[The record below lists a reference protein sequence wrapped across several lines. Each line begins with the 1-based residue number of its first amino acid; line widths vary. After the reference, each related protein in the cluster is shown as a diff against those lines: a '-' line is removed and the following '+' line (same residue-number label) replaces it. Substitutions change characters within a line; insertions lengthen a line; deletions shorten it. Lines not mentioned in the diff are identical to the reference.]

1 MATRSQHLRQNFLIS
16 GAGTAVLLVVFVAW
30 LTSNRVGR
38 ILEQQADV
46 RGRDVATRVS
56 AIVTQYL
63 KERRREVVSLASIPE
78 LVAAVR
84 QAGQDVVTRGI
95 DRVPIA
101 TLEASYGAT
110 RQLGSASDLRDYLR
124 AYTTISDFSEI
135 TVTESHGLN
144 VLASGRPSDFVQR
157 DEAWWQRAMA
167 DGAYEGDVQTDSATG
182 AAAFEFD
189 VAIRGPRGGRPLG
202 VLSAVVTL
210 EQLAKLLGTQELAGR
225 AYLQIVDSSGTV
237 LVAPDA
243 ALLLQ
248 TLPDKD
254 RIRFAGAASTTQVLT
269 SRGERE
275 LVVSAPANQGVWWVL
290 YRQPAAT
297 AFAAAR
303 STQRGVWIGA
313 LLVAAI
319 VVGALF
325 WLSQRLG
332 RLVTEPVKAAGA
344 IASRVAGGD
353 LSVTVST
360 HRAEASEVGELLS
373 SVHSMVVALRRLVGA
388 IRAAADEAA
397 AMAAEISA
405 STEEMSASTQ
415 EMAATSQD
423 LSRRAGEQAH
433 LVRAAADDAA
443 RILQIAARLAQG
455 AEEAARRNTDLS
467 ALARRHKGGLDES
480 TVQLAK
486 LADEVA
492 KGAEEAEALTKASGD
507 IQKFVVQ
514 TKAVA
519 TQTNMLALNAA
530 IEAARAGP
538 QGRGFAVVAD
548 EVRKLASVAAAAAG
562 QTADTVR
569 GVLAQVQANRDRL
582 VRLAQG
588 GAAVREAA
596 TTAAQ
601 GLATVAGEAD
611 ANDAWSREIA
621 QSATEMRTLVEE
633 IANRLGAVAQQTDGL
648 LASAEELAA
657 SGQEQ
662 SASTQEIASSANQL
676 AEAADKLTGAVKS
689 FRLLAD
695 EQGPPPERQAAD

>member
-1 MATRSQHLRQNFLIS
+1 MATRSQQLRQSFLIS
-16 GAGTAVLLVVFVAW
+16 GAGAAVLLVVLVAW
-30 LTSNRVGR
+30 LTSNRIGHV
-38 ILEQQADV
+38 LEQQADV
-46 RGRDVATRVS
+46 RSRDVATRVA
-56 AIVTQYL
+56 AIVTQYV
-63 KERRREVVSLASIPE
+63 KERHREVVSLASMPQLI
-78 LVAAVR
+78 AAVR
-84 QAGQDVVTRGI
+84 QAGQDVVARGL
-95 DRVPIA
+95 DRLPIA
-101 TLEASYGAT
+101 TLERTFDAS
-110 RQLGSASDLRDYLR
+110 RQLGGDPDLRNYLQ
-124 AYTTISDFSEI
+124 AYTTISDFSEVS
-135 TVTESHGLN
+135 VTESHGLN
-144 VLASGRPSDFVQR
+144 VLASGQPSDFVQR
-157 DEAWWQRAMA
+157 DETWWQRTMT
-167 DGAYEGDVQTDSATG
+167 DGSYEGEPQSDTTG
-182 AAAFEFD
+182 LGTALEFN
-189 VAIRGPRGGRPLG
+189 VAIRAPRQKQALG
-202 VLSAVVTL
+202 VLQALFSL
-210 EQLAKLLGTQELAGR
+210 ERLTRLLGTEELAGR
-225 AYLQIVDSSGTV
+225 AYLEVVASDSTL
-237 LVAPDA
+237 LVSRDPT
-243 ALLLQ
+243 LLLQ
-248 TLPDKD
+248 ALPDKD
-254 RIRFAGAASTTQVLT
+254 RIPFGAQAATVHITTT
-269 SRGERE
+269 HGDRE
-275 LVVSAPANQGVWWVL
+275 LVVSVPANQGEWWVL
-290 YRQPAAT
+290 YREPAAT
-297 AFAAAR
+297 AFAAATSARR
-303 STQRGVWIGA
+303 SVWLGA
-313 LLVAAI
+313 FLVAA
-319 VVGALF
+319 VTVGALF
-325 WLSQRLG
+325 WLSRRLN
-332 RLVTEPVKAAGA
+332 RLVTDPVRAAGA

-360 HRAEASEVGELLS
+360 HRAEATEVAELLS

-388 IRAAADEAA
+388 IRSAADEAA
-397 AMAAEISA
+397 AMASEISA
-405 STEEMSASTQ
+405 STQEMSASTE

-455 AEEAARRNTDLS
+455 ADEAARRNADLA

-480 TVQLAK
+480 TAQLAK

-492 KGAEEAEALTKASGD
+492 KGAEEAEALTKASGE

-562 QTADTVR
+562 DTADTVR
-569 GVLAQVQANRDRL
+569 GVLARVQAMRDRL

-596 TTAAQ
+596 QTAAQ

-657 SGQEQ
+657 SGEEQ

-695 EQGPPPERQAAD
+695 EEPPREQAAD

>member
-1 MATRSQHLRQNFLIS
+1 MPQLI
-16 GAGTAVLLVVFVAW
+16 
-30 LTSNRVGR
+30 
-38 ILEQQADV
+38 
-46 RGRDVATRVS
+46 
-56 AIVTQYL
+56 
-63 KERRREVVSLASIPE
+63 
-78 LVAAVR
+78 AAVR
-84 QAGQDVVTRGI
+84 QAGQDVVARGL
-95 DRVPIA
+95 DRLPIA
-101 TLEASYGAT
+101 TLERTFDAS
-110 RQLGSASDLRDYLR
+110 RQLGGDPDLRNYLQ
-124 AYTTISDFSEI
+124 AYTTISDFSEVS
-135 TVTESHGLN
+135 VTESHGLN
-144 VLASGRPSDFVQR
+144 VLASGQPSDFVQR
-157 DEAWWQRAMA
+157 DETWWQRTMT
-167 DGAYEGDVQTDSATG
+167 DGSYEGEPQSDTTG
-182 AAAFEFD
+182 LGTALEFN
-189 VAIRGPRGGRPLG
+189 VAIRAPRQKQALG
-202 VLSAVVTL
+202 VLQALFSL
-210 EQLAKLLGTQELAGR
+210 ERLTRLLGTEELAGR
-225 AYLQIVDSSGTV
+225 AYLEVVASDSTL
-237 LVAPDA
+237 LVSRDPT
-243 ALLLQ
+243 LLLQ
-248 TLPDKD
+248 ALPDKD
-254 RIRFAGAASTTQVLT
+254 RIPFGAQAATVHITTT
-269 SRGERE
+269 HGDRE
-275 LVVSAPANQGVWWVL
+275 LVVSVPANQGEWWVL
-290 YRQPAAT
+290 YREPAAT
-297 AFAAAR
+297 AFAAATSARR
-303 STQRGVWIGA
+303 SVWLGA
-313 LLVAAI
+313 FLVAA
-319 VVGALF
+319 VTVGALF
-325 WLSQRLG
+325 WLSRRLN
-332 RLVTEPVKAAGA
+332 RLVTDPVRAAGA

-360 HRAEASEVGELLS
+360 HRAEATEVAELLS

-388 IRAAADEAA
+388 IRSAADEAA
-397 AMAAEISA
+397 AMASEISA
-405 STEEMSASTQ
+405 STQEMSASTE

-455 AEEAARRNTDLS
+455 ADEAARRNADLA

-480 TVQLAK
+480 TAQLAK

-492 KGAEEAEALTKASGD
+492 KGAEEAEALTKASGE

-562 QTADTVR
+562 DTADTVR
-569 GVLAQVQANRDRL
+569 GVLARVQAMRDRL

-596 TTAAQ
+596 QTAAQ

-657 SGQEQ
+657 SGEEQ

-695 EQGPPPERQAAD
+695 EEAAAPPPPPPPPHPRPRRPSGRRRTSPRKTPAAPAAHRASAAAPPALRSSAPGPRLWQPTPLRLGSSGGPGGSSRC